1 MRVSTSI
8 AGDDLGGAGER
19 ALAAEHAGFDLVTS
33 QENRHEPFLPLTL
46 AAAATNTI
54 GLATSVAIA
63 FPRSPMVTA
72 STAWDLHALS
82 RGRFVLGLGSQIK
95 AHNVKRFSVGWS
107 APAPR
112 MREYVQAIKAIFDCW
127 QTGERLAFEGDHYQF
142 SLMTPNF
149 TPPPLDTAPPP
160 IHISA
165 VGPFMLGVAGRVCDG
180 VMLHPFCTRT
190 YLEETIIPKIEQ
202 GLLASGR
209 SRDDFEISG
218 GGFVAT
224 GATNEEVDRAAEL
237 ARKRVGFY
245 GSTPAYWPVFE
256 AHGLDELG
264 PKLNAMSKAGQWDEM
279 TNEIDDDVLDL
290 FCARGNHDE
299 IGAAV
304 ADHFGGLVSTV
315 GLDADTPGEVIEA
328 IKHV

>member
-8 AGDDLGGAGER
+8 VGDDLGGAGAR
-19 ALAAEHAGFDLVTS
+19 ALAAEQAGFDLVTS
-33 QENRHEPFLPLTL
+33 QENRHEPFMPLTL
-46 AAAATNTI
+46 AAAATTTI

-63 FPRSPMVTA
+63 FPRSPMVAA
-72 STAWDLHALS
+72 STAWDLQSLS
-82 RGRFVLGLGSQIK
+82 GGRFVLGLGSQIK

-190 YLEETIIPKIEQ
+190 YLEDTIIPKIEQ
-202 GLLASGR
+202 GLQASGR

-224 GATNEEVDRAAEL
+224 GATNEEVDTAVEF

-264 PKLNAMSKAGQWDEM
+264 PKLNAMSKAGQWDAM
-279 TNEIDDDVLDL
+279 TSEIDDDVLDL

-304 ADHFGGLVSTV
+304 ADHFGGLVTTV
-315 GLDADTPGEVIEA
+315 GLDAATPGEVIEA
-328 IKHV
+328 IKSV